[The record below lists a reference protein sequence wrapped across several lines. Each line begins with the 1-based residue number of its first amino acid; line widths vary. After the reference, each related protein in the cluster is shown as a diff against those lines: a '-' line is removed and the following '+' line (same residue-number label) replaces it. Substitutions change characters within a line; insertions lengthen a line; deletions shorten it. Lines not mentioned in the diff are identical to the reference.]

1 MGTAVVGTEVDT
13 RITYEDLRQFPDDGK
28 RYELIHGEVHMA
40 PSPNTKHQLSLL
52 HLSSSLESYLTSN
65 RLGVILFAPM
75 DVRLAV
81 DTAVQPDLIFIS
93 NARAGIILENYID
106 GAPDLV
112 VEILSPSTTAYDRAT
127 KLNLYAEAGVPWVW
141 FLDPQAKAVEMLKL
155 AGKKYRF
162 DSILAGHEVL
172 TSSFFPG
179 WQLPLDE
186 LFDFR
191 TRF

>member
-13 RITYEDLRQFPDDGK
+13 RITYEELRQFPDDGR
-28 RYELIHGEVHMA
+28 RYELIHGEVHVA

-52 HLSSSLESYLTSN
+52 HPTASLDRYLSNN
-65 RLGVILFAPM
+65 RLGMIFFAPM
-75 DVRLAV
+75 DVRLAA
-81 DTAVQPDLIFIS
+81 DSAVQPDLIFIS
-93 NARAGIILENYID
+93 SARTGIILENYID

-112 VEILSPSTTAYDRAT
+112 VEILSPSSATYDRAS
-127 KLNLYAEAGVPWVW
+127 KLALYSEMGVPWVW
-141 FLDPQAKAVEMLKL
+141 LLDPQVKTVEMLKL
-155 AGKKYRF
+155 EGTKYLV
-162 DSILAGHEVL
+162 DSILAGPQVL
-172 TSSFFPG
+172 TSGLFPG